1 MSGFSFNSQDKETK
15 DVKPA
20 FSYTFGQPSGFE
32 HKAESKEMK
41 SLFSFGT
48 KPVQTQ
54 SSSFGQRESKS
65 LFGFGFGASNESVF
79 NSFASQPKET
89 KKVKKQLSQEEL
101 DKKIQLKEER
111 KKAKAELDKIK
122 IQEAIKESE
131 RSYQLAALH
140 LKEIEKFY
148 DSLDKSQSIFILSD
162 IRTIYHLAKNF
173 TEKARVSYNSAINA
187 KTVRTAEKNAKNA
200 QFAESIVFEN
210 YTKMRVGEKKSKYSY
225 KISHYTSS
233 NNFIKKKLSEEE
245 KFELL
250 VDKWFKG
257 KKFEQAIRHIC
268 EIIDSEKINNIIL
281 SLKTHGNVMK
291 AYKELSLLMHS
302 DKIERD
308 SELTDF
314 EKFKYN
320 TVYKLINLAKA
331 GE

>member
-41 SLFSFGT
+41 SLFSFGA

-187 KTVRTAEKNAKNA
+187 KTVRTAEKHAKNA

-225 KISHYTSS
+225 KISHYTS
-233 NNFIKKKLSEEE
+233 NNFVKKELSEED
-245 KFELL
+245 KFELK
-250 VDKWFKG
+250 VDQWFKG
-257 KKFEQAIRHIC
+257 KNFEQVIKNIC
-268 EIIDSEKINNIIL
+268 EIIDTEKVKNIII
-281 SLKTHGNVMK
+281 SLKTHNNVMK
-291 AYKELSLLMHS
+291 AYKELSLIMHS

-320 TVYKLINLAKA
+320 TVYKLINLAKS

>member
-20 FSYTFGQPSGFE
+20 FSYTFGQPSGFG
-32 HKAESKEMK
+32 HKAEFKEMK

-148 DSLDKSQSIFILSD
+148 DSLDESQSIFILSD
-162 IRTIYHLAKNF
+162 IKTIYYLAKNF

-187 KTVRTAEKNAKNA
+187 KTVRTAEKHAKDA
-200 QFAESIVFEN
+200 QFAESVVFEN
-210 YTKMRVGEKKSKYSY
+210 YTKMRVEKKKSKYRY
-225 KISHYTSS
+225 KISHYTS
-233 NNFIKKKLSEEE
+233 NNFVKKELSEED
-245 KFELL
+245 KFELK
-250 VDKWFKG
+250 VDQWFKG
-257 KKFEQAIRHIC
+257 KNFEQVIKNMC

-281 SLKTHGNVMK
+281 SLKTHNNVMK
-291 AYKELSLLMHS
+291 AYKQLSLLMHS

>member
-20 FSYTFGQPSGFE
+20 FSYTFGQPSGFG

-187 KTVRTAEKNAKNA
+187 KTVRTAEKHAKNA

-225 KISHYTSS
+225 KISHYTS
-233 NNFIKKKLSEEE
+233 NNFVKKELSEED
-245 KFELL
+245 KFELK
-250 VDKWFKG
+250 VDQWFKG
-257 KKFEQAIRHIC
+257 KNFEQVIKNIC

-281 SLKTHGNVMK
+281 SLKTHNNVMK
-291 AYKELSLLMHS
+291 AYKQLSLLFHP
-302 DKIERD
+302 DKID
-308 SELTDF
+308 LDLELTEF

-320 TVYKLINLAKA
+320 TVFKVINIAKS
-331 GE
+331 GS